1 MNPLRHRTLTRRER
15 FASSLNLFSITMISN
30 FILYGMMT
38 QLPDFELE
46 AGRFMF
52 STNEVGVGKWFYIEN
67 QIKYWKM
74 LDTVN
79 M

>member
-1 MNPLRHRTLTRRER
+1 
-15 FASSLNLFSITMISN
+15 MISN

-52 STNEVGVGKWFYIEN
+52 STNEVGVGK
-67 QIKYWKM
+67 
-74 LDTVN
+74 
-79 M
+79 